1 MSLLLDKD
9 VLVKSVHPYVLTRF
23 KSGEDGAAPKPKSE
37 GAEKAVDKEMDD
49 GEDSYYEEEDGRWLC
64 DGTRIFKCG
73 CKSGQTDF
81 DLHIGCEGWTSSKEE
96 EDFDLCEMCIRW
108 ALHCEK
114 NRLDLELSDE
124 FLAEKSNRNNVGA
137 MNG

>member
-9 VLVKSVHPYVLTRF
+9 VLVKSVHPFVLTRF
-23 KSGEDGAAPKPKSE
+23 KSGEEGAAPKPKSE
-37 GAEKAVDKEMDD
+37 GDNKAADAPVDD

-64 DGTRIFKCG
+64 DGSRIFKCG

-81 DLHIGCEGWTSSKEE
+81 DLHVGTEGWTSSQEE
-96 EDFDLCEMCIRW
+96 EDFDLCDMCIRW

-114 NRLDLELSDE
+114 NRLELELTDE
-124 FLAEKSNRNNVGA
+124 FLAEIRNKGLAVG
-137 MNG
+137 G